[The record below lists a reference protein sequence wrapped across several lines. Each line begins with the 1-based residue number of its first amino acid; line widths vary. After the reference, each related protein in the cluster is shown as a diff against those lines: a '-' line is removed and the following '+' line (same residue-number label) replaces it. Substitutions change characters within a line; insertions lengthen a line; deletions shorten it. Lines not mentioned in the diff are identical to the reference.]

1 MEIYKDNEILIKLNS
16 TTTDTKSIN
25 KGVRQ
30 GCPLS
35 PTLFNVYI
43 NEVIKDWNQIYT
55 KGINIQNNAK
65 LNTILFADDQVIIAN
80 SEDNLQRGVFT
91 LNNTL
96 NRFGMTISCK
106 KSKVMVFI
114 GQEPVRCKI
123 TINDKIFEQVNGF
136 KYLGCQISD
145 EGERDVKNKIS
156 KFLQVT
162 GTINNVLKPNQVQKS
177 SRMKIYNKLTLPTL
191 IYGSEIWTQ
200 TQQDKSRLKASEMKF
215 LRRTAEYTLLDH
227 KKN

>member
-1 MEIYKDNEILIKLNS
+1 MEIYKDNEILIKLNNA
-16 TTTDTKSIN
+16 TTDMKSIN

-55 KGINIQNNAK
+55 KGINVQNSTK

-96 NRFGMTISCK
+96 NRFGTTVSCK
-106 KSKVMVFI
+106 KSKVMAFI
-114 GQEPVRCKI
+114 GQEPVCCKI
-123 TINDKIFEQVNGF
+123 TINDKIFEQVNEF
-136 KYLGCQISD
+136 KWMENLLQ
-145 EGERDVKNKIS
+145 RRKIC
-156 KFLQVT
+156 
-162 GTINNVLKPNQVQKS
+162 
-177 SRMKIYNKLTLPTL
+177 
-191 IYGSEIWTQ
+191 
-200 TQQDKSRLKASEMKF
+200 
-215 LRRTAEYTLLDH
+215 
-227 KKN
+227 